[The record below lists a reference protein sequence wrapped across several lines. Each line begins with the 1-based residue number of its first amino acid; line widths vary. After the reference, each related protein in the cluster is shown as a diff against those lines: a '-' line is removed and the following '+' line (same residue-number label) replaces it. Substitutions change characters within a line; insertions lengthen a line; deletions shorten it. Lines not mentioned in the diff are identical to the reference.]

1 MKRPLPRMTLLL
13 RGLTRRLVPKNTR
26 RALVRATRIPPVGT
40 VDMGDLRNPEPVSRS
55 WGGDRGLP
63 VDRYYIER
71 FLTAHA
77 EDIRGRV
84 LEIGD
89 NEYTLR
95 FGGSRVERSEILHA
109 APGNPRATYV
119 DDLAVG
125 GSLPDAAFD
134 CIVCTQTLH
143 VIPDMLASLRTLG
156 RILKPGGVLLVTA
169 PGISQIYRDEE
180 GRWGDYWRLTDR
192 SAAWLMEQTFG
203 PGAAEVE
210 IRGNVLAATA
220 FLQGLASE
228 ELTAV
233 ELDARDPDYPVS
245 IGIRAIRPAAT

>member
-1 MKRPLPRMTLLL
+1 MTLLL
-13 RGLTRRLVPKNTR
+13 RGIARRLVPRNTR

-40 VDMGDLRNPEPVSRS
+40 VDMGDLRRPEPVSRS

-63 VDRYYIER
+63 VDRYYIEE

-77 EDIRGRV
+77 DDIRGRV

-89 NEYTLR
+89 NEYTRR
-95 FGGSRVERSEILHA
+95 FGGSRVQQSEILHA
-109 APGNPRATYV
+109 AAGNPRATYV

-125 GSLPDAAFD
+125 RTLPDSAFD

-143 VIPDMLASLRTLG
+143 VIPDMMASLRTLG
-156 RILKPGGVLLVTA
+156 RILRPGGILLITA

-192 SAAWLMEQTFG
+192 SATWLMEQTFG
-203 PGAAEVE
+203 PGAARVEV
-210 IRGNVLAATA
+210 RGNVLTATA

-228 ELTAV
+228 ELTAD

-245 IGIRAIRPAAT
+245 IGIRAVRPSGT